1 EWAADIIER
10 NLERMMKTGEIS
22 TLNQWMDKLPEEIL
36 HRRPYLSLAYAWS
49 LIAAHQLQL
58 ARYWLD
64 EVRMWLGRFEKQT
77 GATQNSSRPVM
88 GDGIEDDRFQFVRA
102 GLAIC
107 HSSLAM
113 LSGDM
118 EQAAEFYQQASEVL
132 PEENV
137 YAQSLIAL
145 DNSMSAILSGDTQK
159 AIEALRGAMRI
170 ARQANNPFVL
180 VIATGALADM
190 QAQQGQLSKAW
201 ETLQRAQYLVQGPDG
216 NPLPLA
222 GLLDISLGDILLEQ
236 DLLEEAREYLERGC
250 QVTQSMWYLGSLNGM
265 VSLTRLRQAI
275 GDIAGSQSALA
286 EAERMAVSA
295 EAGEWDNAAVAATAI
310 RLALLRGDLSAAELW
325 WKKGGL
331 PNLSGTIAIEDYPY
345 HIYEYLLLTQARFL
359 LVKGQDTKNQRDLQQ
374 AAELLR
380 TILPAAEQ
388 YQRVTSQIEML
399 IFLAMAQFALG
410 EQGAHKTLLRA
421 LALGEPEGYRRLYLD
436 EGQRLSALLHQCRL
450 EQQET
455 GSYFPSLAFI
465 DSLLE
470 DIQHAG
476 TNRQLAPQP
485 AEQKASPTTARLE
498 DGFPIS
504 LSMREMEV
512 LKSIAEGKSNQE
524 ISNEFYLAL
533 NTIKRHAYNIFAK
546 LEVSNRTQAV
556 MKARQLGLIQ

>member
-1 EWAADIIER
+1 
-10 NLERMMKTGEIS
+10 MMKTGEI
-22 TLNQWMDKLPEEIL
+22 TALNQFMEKLPEEVL
-36 HRRPYLSLAYAWS
+36 HRHPYLSLAYAWS
-49 LIAAHQLQL
+49 LIAARQLQL

-77 GATQNSSRPVM
+77 AATQNSSRPAM
-88 GDGIEDDRFQFVRA
+88 GDGIEDDRLQFVRA

-118 EQAAEFYQQASEVL
+118 EQAAEFYQQASDVL

-145 DNSMSAILSGDTQK
+145 DSSMSAILSGDTQK

-201 ETLQRAQYLVQGPDG
+201 ETLQRAKVLVQGPDG

-265 VSLTRLRQAI
+265 ISLTRLRQAT

-295 EAGEWDNAAVAATAI
+295 EADEWDDAAVAATAV
-310 RLALLRGDLSAAELW
+310 RLALLRDDLSEAELW

-331 PNLSGTIAIEDYPY
+331 PDLSITIAIDEYPY

-359 LVKGQDTKNQRDLQQ
+359 MVKGQDTKNQHDLQQ

-380 TILPAAEQ
+380 TTLPAAER

-399 IFLAMAQFALG
+399 ILLAMAQSALG
-410 EQGAHKTLLRA
+410 EDGAHKTLLRA
-421 LALGEPEGYRRLYLD
+421 MALGEPEGYRRLYLD
-436 EGQRLSALLHQCRL
+436 EGWRLSALLRQCRS
-450 EQQET
+450 EQQES

-470 DIQHAG
+470 DIQRAG
-476 TNRQLAPQP
+476 TSRKLAAQAVKVGP
-485 AEQKASPTTARLE
+485 ATARLE
-498 DGFPIS
+498 DGFPIC
-504 LSMREMEV
+504 LSARELEV
-512 LKSIAEGKSNQE
+512 LKSIAEGKSNQD

-533 NTIKRHAYNIFAK
+533 NTVKRHAYNIFAK

-556 MKARQLGLIQ
+556 MKARQVGLIS